1 MPTVLYIF
9 YPAGTL
15 CNPVYVVATP
25 PVDCT
30 CLSEDDLYCLK
41 YGNLLS
47 DIQYWYAYQS
57 SVPLYIVPEI
67 HTECNGSLQ
76 IFRYFRIMMHFQLTL
91 YVSI

>member
-1 MPTVLYIF
+1 MPTVLYTF

-15 CNPVYVVATP
+15 CNPVYVVAMP

-30 CLSEDDLYCLK
+30 CLSEDDMYCLK
-41 YGNLLS
+41 YGEFIS
-47 DIQYWYAYQS
+47 DIQKWYAYQS

-67 HTECNGSLQ
+67 HTECNKSLQ
-76 IFRYFRIMMHFQLTL
+76 IFRYFRITMHFQLIL